1 VALPTLTA
9 EQRADALVRAAKA
22 RTLRAQVKDN
32 LRSGTLTLAQVIAR
46 AAEEDALARMRV
58 IDLLTAMPGIG
69 PARGHTLMDRLGIAH
84 SRRLRGLGEHQR
96 AALLE
101 VFDSS

>member
-1 VALPTLTA
+1 MALPTLTA

-69 PARGHTLMDRLGIAH
+69 PARGRTLMDRLGIAQ

>member
-1 VALPTLTA
+1 
-9 EQRADALVRAAKA
+9 
-22 RTLRAQVKDN
+22 
-32 LRSGTLTLAQVIAR
+32 LAQVIAR

-69 PARGHTLMDRLGIAH
+69 PARGRTLMDRLGIAQ

>member
-1 VALPTLTA
+1 MALPTLTA

-22 RTLRAQVKDN
+22 RTLRAQVKDD
-32 LRSGTLTLAQVIAR
+32 LRSGSLTLAQVIAR

-69 PARGHTLMDRLGIAH
+69 PARGHTLMDRLGIAQ